1 MKRTDKSIVLR
12 LVCGGV
18 CLFILRMAQNLTG
31 FDPETGLA
39 VPTLPGKLL
48 PWVLLAL
55 FALEFLTTRK
65 LSKEKADFETVFAA
79 PNKSTTAVIVGSMLL
94 MAGGLLT
101 ALAILPAG
109 VRGAANI
116 AAVAAAGLAVFTGAG
131 LLVLTRKLRDGQPVS
146 AAALLPGIFFG
157 VFFVLAMYLP
167 HTADPVLGR
176 WYLPVLA
183 AAMCAFAFAQLAG
196 FTQRDSSPRSFAF
209 PAETA
214 VMTSIA
220 AAADG
225 SQGQVLLFCGC
236 ALILGVF
243 LVLQAKQQQ

>member
-1 MKRTDKSIVLR
+1 MKRTDKSTVLR

-18 CLFILRMAQNLTG
+18 MLFILRMGQNRTG

-39 VPTLPGKLL
+39 LPCLPGTLL
-48 PWVLLAL
+48 PWVLVAL
-55 FALEFLTTRK
+55 FVLEFLLTRP
-65 LSKEKADFETVFAA
+65 LSKEKADFEGIFGT
-79 PNKSTTAVIVGSMLL
+79 PDRSTSIAVGSMLL

-101 ALAILPAG
+101 ALPVLPMG
-109 VRGAANI
+109 LRGAANI

-131 LLVLTRKLRDGQPVS
+131 LLVLTRKLRAGEPLS
-146 AAALLPGIFFG
+146 AAPLLPGIFFG
-157 VFFVLAMYLP
+157 VFFVLSVYLP
-167 HTADPVLGR
+167 YTADPVLQR

-183 AAMCAFAFAQLAG
+183 AAMCAYAFAQLAG

-209 PAETA
+209 TAETA

-220 AAADG
+220 ATADG

-243 LVLQAKQQQ
+243 LVLQAKKAE